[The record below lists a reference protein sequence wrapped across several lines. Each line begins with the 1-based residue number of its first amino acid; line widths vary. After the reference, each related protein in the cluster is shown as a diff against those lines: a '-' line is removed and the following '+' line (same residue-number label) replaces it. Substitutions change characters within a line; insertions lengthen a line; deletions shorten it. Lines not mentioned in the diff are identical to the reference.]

1 MSNAVGIA
9 TELLDWIEQ
18 ETGARVTS
26 HDRRPGG
33 GRHEA
38 WFIDVRH
45 PDGRAEEL
53 FLRYDRSD
61 NGDPFT
67 LEREAR
73 YFRALH
79 GTAVPVPRVHAVHP
93 YEQAVLVER
102 VSGQAWFSR
111 LENDAERLSVA
122 REFMTV
128 LAALHDVDP
137 HVLDVPGQDPDA
149 DLRDLV
155 RYELDR
161 WETLYRSVPV
171 PGDPLIELA
180 FAWLHDNVPDV
191 GGPVV
196 IVQGD
201 TGPGNFLYEDG
212 RVTAVLDWELAHLGD
227 PHDDL
232 AWVSQRAVQEPFT
245 YFPDRLADYARASG
259 RQLDLDRLR
268 YYRVFASLR
277 ILVLGHQRTGGID
290 PLADMGN
297 ALIYGT
303 LHRRLCVEALA
314 AVLGVTVGP
323 VDDLMAPPSERDRLF
338 ESSLAQLSEI
348 IVPRSSDPF
357 VIGRSKGLARILKY
371 LREADR
377 LAVPLQEALCDDT
390 EHLLGVRPSTE
401 ADADA
406 CLLGAYRDGR
416 IDAVELLGV
425 LHRHTMRETQVMRP
439 AMGALAGR
447 HYDPLTPDER
457 PLHERDER
465 GT

>member
-1 MSNAVGIA
+1 MSNAVGLA
-9 TELLDWIEQ
+9 PALLDWIER
-18 ETGARVTS
+18 ETGARITS

-33 GRHEA
+33 GRREA

-45 PDGRAEEL
+45 PDGRTEEL

-61 NGDPFT
+61 NADPFT
-67 LEREAR
+67 LEQEAR

-93 YEQAVLVER
+93 SEQAVLAER

-111 LENDAERLSVA
+111 LENEAERLSVA

-128 LAALHDVDP
+128 LAALHDIDP

-155 RYELDR
+155 RCELDR
-161 WETLYRSVPV
+161 WERLYRSAPA
-171 PGDPLIELA
+171 PEDPLIELA
-180 FAWLHDNVPDV
+180 FAWLRANIPDV
-191 GGPVV
+191 TGPVV

-245 YFPDRLADYARASG
+245 YFPDRLGDYARAGG
-259 RQLDLDRLR
+259 RELDLDRIR

-277 ILVLGHQRTGGID
+277 ILVLGHQRAGGID
-290 PLADMGN
+290 PLADTGN
-297 ALIYGT
+297 SLIYGT
-303 LHRRLCVEALA
+303 LHRRLCIEALS
-314 AVLGVTVGP
+314 AVLGTSPSP
-323 VDDLMAPPSERDRLF
+323 VADLMAPHSERDPLF
-338 ESSLAQLSEI
+338 ESCLAQLSEI

-390 EHLLGVRPSTE
+390 EDLLGVRPSTK
-401 ADADA
+401 ADAEA
-406 CLLGAYRDGR
+406 RLLAAYRDGR
-416 IDAVELLGV
+416 IDAVALLQV

-447 HYDPLTPDER
+447 HYDPLTTDER